1 MGKHWTGPLT
11 GGAFATLLAFLQFVG
26 PEPSER
32 AISWYVLDGVFFYVL
47 DGVFFYVIT
56 MLSLIGNRYA
66 AEEKK

>member
-32 AISWYVLDGVFFYVL
+32 AISWYVLDGVFFYV
-47 DGVFFYVIT
+47 IT